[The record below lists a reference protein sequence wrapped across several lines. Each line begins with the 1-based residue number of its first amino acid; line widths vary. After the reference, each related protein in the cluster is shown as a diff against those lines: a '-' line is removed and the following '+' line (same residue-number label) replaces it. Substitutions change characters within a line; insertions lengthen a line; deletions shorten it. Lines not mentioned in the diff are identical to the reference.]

1 LRIYKKDLKIIFI
14 YHNAKKLSTGH
25 KLVIFISPPSSS
37 AGDETPSLMGSMETH
52 FFKNRN
58 IARIINYMLK
68 EKKGLIKRFI

>member
-1 LRIYKKDLKIIFI
+1 
-14 YHNAKKLSTGH
+14 
-25 KLVIFISPPSSS
+25 
-37 AGDETPSLMGSMETH
+37 MGSMETH